1 MLNSSSVQAG
11 SSVEVTITGSGFV
24 AGASVTFENGNG
36 PAPTASD
43 VFFFDANTLIGIVT
57 VKSGGPP
64 RNRLWDV
71 RVTNT
76 DGSTGVMVD
85 GFTVT
90 P

>member
-1 MLNSSSVQAG
+1 ITAR
-11 SSVEVTITGSGFV
+11 VT
-24 AGASVTFENGNG
+24 AKKA
-36 PAPTASD
+36 
-43 VFFFDANTLIGIVT
+43 
-57 VKSGGPP
+57 GPP

-76 DGSTGVMVD
+76 DASSGVLVD